1 MIFSWFDASAEK
13 EFGAS
18 LADFFMERSPLG
30 SSEKTAKFVAKKQEE
45 LLGKMSQQIMNFKLA
60 HKLNI
65 YKKAQIGNVF
75 KWRLKD
81 AGYDPLYV
89 DQLTSWL
96 MLRF

>member
-1 MIFSWFDASAEK
+1 MGLSWFDASAEK
-13 EFGAS
+13 EFGMS
-18 LADFFMERSPLG
+18 LAHFFMERSPLG
-30 SSEKTAKFVAKKQEE
+30 PSNKTTKFVAKKQEE
-45 LLGKMSQQIMNFKLA
+45 LLGKMSQQLAIFKIE

-65 YKKAQIGNVF
+65 YKKAQLGNAF
-75 KWRLKD
+75 KWALKD